1 LNSKYSHVIELL
13 LDLVLCAIAF
23 TLAFLLRFDFD
34 IPPDHLRMLSIFIAP
49 VVFIK
54 LVTFFMMGLYRR
66 IWRYASV
73 KDFLNIL
80 WAVLLSSLVIVLILF
95 FFYQGPF
102 PRSVVAID
110 GVLTLAF
117 IAGFR
122 FILRGFKEFKSGSF
136 KSPQK
141 GKPILIAGAGD
152 TGSTILREIL
162 KNPAI
167 SYLPVGLIDDDPA
180 KLGSR
185 LHGIKVLGTRQQMKA
200 VIAAYQIE
208 EVIICMPTASREI
221 IRDIFF
227 RCQEAGIPC
236 KTLPGV
242 YQLIDGTVNVSLIK
256 EVEIEDILGREPIKV
271 NLKKIADYIT
281 NKTVLITGAGG
292 SIGSELCRQII
303 RLGPSLLIMVDQSEN
318 SLFEIQQEI
327 ITDKGFKNAVVLIA
341 DITDKNRI
349 GSIFKEYHPS
359 VVFHSAAYKHV
370 PMMESNPLEAIQNNV
385 MGTKIVAETAMEH
398 GTDRF
403 VLLSTDKAVH
413 PSSYMG
419 LSKAVAE
426 KILQSYQTKPATKFM
441 AVRFG
446 NVLDSSGSVIP
457 IFKKQIAQGG
467 PVTVTDVNM
476 TRYFMTIPEAMQL
489 VIQAGAIGNGGEIFI
504 LDMGEQISITELA
517 RNMIRLS
524 GFEPETDIP
533 IIFTGIRPGE
543 KLSERLTWN
552 HESALPTSHTKI
564 MMVKN
569 NDLDYDKFH
578 HDIASLQSI
587 LGSGDYEA
595 VQALF
600 TDICSKYL
608 KI

>member
-1 LNSKYSHVIELL
+1 LNSKYSHIIELL
-13 LDLVLCAIAF
+13 LDLVLCAVAF
-23 TLAFLLRFDFD
+23 TLAFLLRFDFN
-34 IPPDHLRMLSIFIAP
+34 IPSDQFRMLSIFIAP
-49 VVFIK
+49 AVFIK
-54 LVTFFMMGLYRR
+54 VVTFFLMGLYRT
-66 IWRYASV
+66 IWKYASV

-80 WAVLLSSLVIVLILF
+80 WAVLLSSLVIVLIVY

-102 PRSVVAID
+102 PRSVIAID

-117 IAGFR
+117 ITGFR
-122 FILRGFKEFKSGSF
+122 FIIRGFKEFKSGSF
-136 KSPQK
+136 KSQQK
-141 GKPILIAGAGD
+141 GKPVLIAGAGD
-152 TGSTILREIL
+152 TGATILREIL

-185 LHGIKVLGTRQQMKA
+185 LHGIKVLGNRQQMKA
-200 VIAAYQIE
+200 IIAAYQIE

-227 RCQEAGIPC
+227 LCQEAGVPC

-271 NLKKIADYIT
+271 DLKQISDYIT
-281 NKTVLITGAGG
+281 NKPVLITGAGG

-303 RLGPSLLIMVDQSEN
+303 RLEPSLLIMVDQSEN
-318 SLFEIQQEI
+318 SLFEIQQELI
-327 ITDKGFKNAVVLIA
+327 AGKNFKNAVVLIA

-349 GSIFKEYHPS
+349 NSIFKEYHPS

-385 MGTKIVAETAMEH
+385 IGTKIVAETAIEH
-398 GTDRF
+398 GIDRF

-419 LSKAVAE
+419 LSKAIAE
-426 KILQSYQTKPATKFM
+426 NILQSYQTKSPTKFM

-467 PVTVTDVNM
+467 PVTVTDINM

-517 RNMIRLS
+517 RNMIILS
-524 GFEPETDIP
+524 GFEPEKDIP
-533 IIFTGIRPGE
+533 ITFTGIRPGE
-543 KLSERLTWN
+543 KLKEKLLWD
-552 HESALPTSHTKI
+552 HESSLPTSHSKI

-569 NDLDYDKFH
+569 SKLDYDKFN
-578 HDIASLQSI
+578 HDIAKLQII
-587 LGSGDYEA
+587 LGSGDYKA

-600 TDICSKYL
+600 ADICSNYL
-608 KI
+608 KK

>member
-1 LNSKYSHVIELL
+1 
-13 LDLVLCAIAF
+13 
-23 TLAFLLRFDFD
+23 
-34 IPPDHLRMLSIFIAP
+34 
-49 VVFIK
+49 
-54 LVTFFMMGLYRR
+54 
-66 IWRYASV
+66 
-73 KDFLNIL
+73 
-80 WAVLLSSLVIVLILF
+80 
-95 FFYQGPF
+95 
-102 PRSVVAID
+102 
-110 GVLTLAF
+110 
-117 IAGFR
+117 
-122 FILRGFKEFKSGSF
+122 
-136 KSPQK
+136 
-141 GKPILIAGAGD
+141 
-152 TGSTILREIL
+152 
-162 KNPAI
+162 
-167 SYLPVGLIDDDPA
+167 
-180 KLGSR
+180 
-185 LHGIKVLGTRQQMKA
+185 
-200 VIAAYQIE
+200 
-208 EVIICMPTASREI
+208 
-221 IRDIFF
+221 
-227 RCQEAGIPC
+227 
-236 KTLPGV
+236 
-242 YQLIDGTVNVSLIK
+242 
-256 EVEIEDILGREPIKV
+256 
-271 NLKKIADYIT
+271 
-281 NKTVLITGAGG
+281 
-292 SIGSELCRQII
+292 
-303 RLGPSLLIMVDQSEN
+303 MVDQSEN

-349 GSIFKEYHPS
+349 GSIFQEYHPS

-385 MGTKIVAETAMEH
+385 MGTKIVAETAMEY

-467 PVTVTDVNM
+467 PVTVTDINM

-504 LDMGEQISITELA
+504 LDMGEQISITDLA

-524 GFEPETDIP
+524 GFEPEKDIP